1 MDGSGSGKS
10 ASYVIPNAYQ
20 LLGSYI
26 FTDPKGELYDK
37 TAGYLRENGYDI
49 KIFNLVNP
57 KNSDGYNP
65 LMHIESEIDV
75 DVIANTIVKGQKVE
89 GSNSDPYWDDMAEML
104 LKALIYYLL
113 ATRPVEEQNLSSC
126 AELVRAAN
134 SNGGGNLLT
143 ELINQLPYDH
153 PARMFYKSIEI
164 APEKTYSSILSTL
177 QSKLGKFDSKE
188 IAELTSTNTIN
199 FEEIGKRKTAVYV
212 ISSDTHAAYDFL
224 LTIFFSQM
232 IQRLYDFA
240 DRSGGQLPQATYFI
254 LDEFANIG
262 KIPDFD
268 KKISTSRS
276 RKISFSVILQNLD
289 QLEAV
294 YEKSHETII
303 GNCDT
308 TIFLGSNSQKT
319 VEYFSKE
326 LGEKTIEKESW
337 SVNKDKNMWR
347 QGFNKSE
354 QILARALMTPDELR
368 RLDND
373 MCIILEKG
381 VKPIKAQKYYY
392 FKYKTEKLV
401 KKYQCSH
408 NAIPPIDRGKW
419 RKYNP
424 YNPYIEEKEE
434 NKEETKI
441 AELDDLFDDIQTE
454 SEQKIES
461 KLEQEKKEPVVT
473 NTVQQASKTPK
484 DTYDLQ
490 KELEAKF
497 DELFGTFDDNN
508 DSNK

>member
-20 LLGSYI
+20 LLGSYV

-49 KIFNLVNP
+49 KILNLVNP

-75 DVIANTIVKGQKVE
+75 DVIANTIVKGQKIE
-89 GSNSDPYWDDMAEML
+89 GTTSDPYWDDMAEML

-113 ATRPVEEQNLSSC
+113 ATRPEEEQNLASC

-164 APEKTYSSILSTL
+164 APEKTYGSILSTL

-199 FEEIGKRKTAVYV
+199 FEDIGKRKTAVYV

-240 DRSGGQLPQATYFI
+240 DRSGGELPQPTYFI

-308 TIFLGSNSQKT
+308 CIFLGSNSQKT

-326 LGEKTIEKESW
+326 LGEKTIARESW
-337 SVNKDKNMWR
+337 SVNTDKNMWR
-347 QGFNKSE
+347 QGYNKSD
-354 QILARALMTPDELR
+354 QVMARPLMTPDELR

-373 MCIILEKG
+373 TCIILEKG
-381 VKPIKAQKYYY
+381 IKPIKARKYYY
-392 FKYKTEKLV
+392 FKYNTAKLV
-401 KKYQCSH
+401 EKYKSNH

-424 YNPYIEEKEE
+424 YNPYVEEKEE
-434 NKEETKI
+434 KKEDTKIESLDDLFEETPDNKPKEETKTN
-441 AELDDLFDDIQTE
+441 IQVE
-454 SEQKIES
+454 EQK
-461 KLEQEKKEPVVT
+461 KEE
-473 NTVQQASKTPK
+473 NSSNNEN
-484 DTYDLQ
+484 YDLQ

-497 DELFGTFDDNN
+497 DKLFGAFDE
-508 DSNK
+508 

>member
-20 LLGSYI
+20 LLGSYV

-37 TAGYLRENGYDI
+37 TAGYLKEHGYEI
-49 KIFNLVNP
+49 KILNLVNP

-104 LKALIYYLL
+104 LKALIYYLI
-113 ATRPVEEQNLSSC
+113 ATRPEEEQNLASC

-143 ELINQLPYDH
+143 QLINQLPYDH

-164 APEKTYSSILSTL
+164 APEKTYGSILSTL

-199 FEEIGKRKTAVYV
+199 FEDIGKKKTAVYV
-212 ISSDTHAAYDFL
+212 ISSDTHTAYDFL

-240 DRSGGQLPQATYFI
+240 DREGGELPQPTYFI

-294 YEKSHETII
+294 YDKSHETII

-308 TIFLGSNSQKT
+308 TLFLGSNSQKT

-326 LGEKTIEKESW
+326 LGEKTISRESW

-347 QGFNKSE
+347 QGYNKSD
-354 QILARALMTPDELR
+354 QIMARALMTPDELR

-381 VKPIKAQKYYY
+381 IKPIKAPKYYY
-392 FKYKTEKLV
+392 FKYPTAKLV
-401 KKYQCSH
+401 ERYKSSH
-408 NAIPPIDRGKW
+408 NSIPPIDRGKW

-424 YNPYIEEKEE
+424 YNPYVEEKAED
-434 NKEETKI
+434 KKSETKI
-441 AELDDLFDDIQTE
+441 ESLDDLFEETPAKE
-454 SEQKIES
+454 APKPNNVVEQVTS
-461 KLEQEKKEPVVT
+461 KPEEEH
-473 NTVQQASKTPK
+473 
-484 DTYDLQ
+484 DLQ

-497 DELFGTFDDNN
+497 DELFGAFDDTTN
-508 DSNK
+508 